1 MSPRKKAL
9 LAFVSALLLLFVS
22 GIAAYLS
29 MVQLL
34 KSERWVSHTREV
46 QADIGRVE
54 SANARFGR
62 VRVDFVATGDESILK
77 DFENGVSSA
86 EQELQALKQATSDN
100 PRQQALC
107 DLLRSVTEQRI
118 ALARQAIELKRVH
131 PDDLTGQENLTRQS
145 IPLLNQTTSV
155 TQDMREHEEQLLLL
169 REQEAS
175 RLSVIVLSVLVSTVL
190 LAFAMLG
197 IHYWLLTAEL
207 SARERAEQ
215 GLRVLST
222 RLMHVQDEERRKF
235 SRDLHDSL
243 GQYLA
248 ALKMTFGML
257 SANHSEDRRYADCVS
272 LLDQCISETRT
283 ISHLLHPPLL
293 EVAGFSSAARW
304 FVDGFSKRSG
314 IDVKAEI
321 PDATVRLPIS
331 VEIAL
336 FRVLQEG
343 LTNIHRHS
351 KSSTALIKLTTLQ
364 KEVRLTITDFGVGIP
379 EEVLVRHNNNG
390 SSGVGLTAM
399 RERIRDIGGDFEIH
413 SNAGRTVISVSIPLR
428 DDLPAAADHIS
439 EDLLRS

>member
-9 LAFVSALLLLFVS
+9 LAFASALLLLFVS
-22 GIAAYLS
+22 GIAAYIS

-62 VRVDFVATGDESILK
+62 ARVDFVATQDESILK
-77 DFENGVSSA
+77 DFENGISSA
-86 EQELQALKQATSDN
+86 EQELQALKQATEDN
-100 PRQQALC
+100 SRQQELC
-107 DLLRSVTEQRI
+107 DILRSVTEQRI
-118 ALARQAIELKRVH
+118 ALARQAIELKKMH
-131 PDDLTGQENLTRQS
+131 PDDLAGQENLTRLS
-145 IPLLNQTTSV
+145 IPLLNQTTAV

-175 RLSVIVLSVLVSTVL
+175 RLSVVTLSVLVSTVL

-197 IHYWLLTAEL
+197 VHYWLLTAEL

-235 SRDLHDSL
+235 SRELHDSL

-257 SANHSEDRRYADCVS
+257 SANHAEDRRYTDCLS

-331 VEIAL
+331 IEIAL

-351 KSSTALIKLTTLQ
+351 KSSTALIKLAMLR
-364 KEVRLTITDFGVGIP
+364 KDVRLTITDFGVGIP
-379 EEVLVRHNNNG
+379 EEVLERHNNNG

-413 SNAGRTVISVSIPLR
+413 SANGNTVISVSIPLH
-428 DDLPAAADHIS
+428 DDLRAPSDTRS

>member
-1 MSPRKKAL
+1 
-9 LAFVSALLLLFVS
+9 
-22 GIAAYLS
+22 
-29 MVQLL
+29 
-34 KSERWVSHTREV
+34 
-46 QADIGRVE
+46 
-54 SANARFGR
+54 
-62 VRVDFVATGDESILK
+62 
-77 DFENGVSSA
+77 
-86 EQELQALKQATSDN
+86 
-100 PRQQALC
+100 
-107 DLLRSVTEQRI
+107 
-118 ALARQAIELKRVH
+118 
-131 PDDLTGQENLTRQS
+131 
-145 IPLLNQTTSV
+145 
-155 TQDMREHEEQLLLL
+155 
-169 REQEAS
+169 
-175 RLSVIVLSVLVSTVL
+175 
-190 LAFAMLG
+190 
-197 IHYWLLTAEL
+197 
-207 SARERAEQ
+207 
-215 GLRVLST
+215 
-222 RLMHVQDEERRKF
+222 
-235 SRDLHDSL
+235 
-243 GQYLA
+243 
-248 ALKMTFGML
+248 
-257 SANHSEDRRYADCVS
+257 VS